1 MGVPPWAHYVHG
13 SFTVSGL
20 PSAPKRSNVTIV
32 HNSSSVTITWLPSP
46 NEHNVSVLYTVECS
60 RCKNLTDTDCLSSY
74 CGSMLTFH
82 PKKESISW
90 LNVTIGGL
98 QKATKYKFTVYSVN
112 QLTAPVPRSK
122 WKYLEIFAKTGKG
135 MFITDIIDVLQSIG
149 FQSGNCDKHTGRT
162 CGRVGFYCSVASG
175 FVLV

>member
-1 MGVPPWAHYVHG
+1 MGVPTLGSPHG
-13 SFTVSGL
+13 SLTVSGL
-20 PSAPKRSNVTIV
+20 PSAPKQSNVTIV

-46 NEHNVSVLYTVECS
+46 NEYNVSVLYTVECS

-135 MFITDIIDVLQSIG
+135 MFITAIINVLQSID
-149 FQSGNCDKHTGRT
+149 FQSGNCDKHTCRT